1 MKSPESKN
9 AKKPVSF
16 IQTLG
21 KNQRSSRTLPF
32 LATSVAQF
40 PSPKT
45 QT

>member
-1 MKSPESKN
+1 MKPPEPKN

-16 IQTLG
+16 VQSLG

-32 LATSVAQF
+32 LASPAAQF
-40 PSPKT
+40 FLLKT